1 MVDLCGRPHV
11 TVHSRPLHTV
21 SSRRLGEKVA
31 PMTSQDKLK
40 DVDVVTRT
48 KTTTKRTIDTSH
60 PETPPREVVTE
71 MTAEYKTVSRDEPY
85 EIPVEHDGDATREKC
100 EQKEQRLR
108 YGGLHRYASLH
119 KPSDGENDT
128 GGTRS

>member
-1 MVDLCGRPHV
+1 M
-11 TVHSRPLHTV
+11 HSHPLHTV
-21 SSRRLGEKVA
+21 SAVRVNEKET
-31 PMTSQDKLK
+31 PMSSQDQPK

-48 KTTTKRTIDTSH
+48 EKTTTKRTIGTSH
-60 PETPPREVVTE
+60 PETPPRGIVTE

-85 EIPVEHDGDATREKC
+85 EIPVEHDGDATREKG

-119 KPSDGENDT
+119 KPLDGENTT

>member
-1 MVDLCGRPHV
+1 
-11 TVHSRPLHTV
+11 
-21 SSRRLGEKVA
+21 
-31 PMTSQDKLK
+31 MTSQDQLK

-48 KTTTKRTIDTSH
+48 EKTTTKRTIDTSH
-60 PETPPREVVTE
+60 PETPPREIVTE

-85 EIPVEHDGDATREKC
+85 EIPVEHDGDATREKG

-108 YGGLHRYASLH
+108 YGGLHRYAGLH
-119 KPSDGENDT
+119 KPSAGENTT